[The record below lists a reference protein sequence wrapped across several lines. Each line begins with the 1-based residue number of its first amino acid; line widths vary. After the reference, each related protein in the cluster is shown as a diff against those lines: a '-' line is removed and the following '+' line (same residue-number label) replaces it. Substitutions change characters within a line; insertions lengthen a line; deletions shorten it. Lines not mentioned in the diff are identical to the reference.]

1 MNQIARIDFR
11 FCEPSALVLINI
23 LRKRISRDEL
33 RRNLKKQT
41 VVATFA
47 RTWL

>member
-1 MNQIARIDFR
+1 MSDAL
-11 FCEPSALVLINI
+11 EPGLFIVLINI

-33 RRNLKKQT
+33 RRNLPKQT